1 MTLAYAEPRKF
12 VYLAFF
18 FSFRKIELAGIRA
31 DYAAFDV
38 TSFEKI
44 VYPPSVECKGRVQSA
59 PRSTTDPTALP
70 QVVQ

>member
-12 VYLAFF
+12 AYLAFF

-38 TSFEKI
+38 TSFDMI
-44 VYPPSVECKGRVQSA
+44 VYPPSVECKVS
-59 PRSTTDPTALP
+59 S
-70 QVVQ
+70 